1 MANEFYALL
10 GRMKYI
16 TRWGLMRNTFSE
28 NIQEHSH
35 QVAVLAHALA
45 LIRRDILGLPTPDP
59 DKCAVAALYHD
70 ASEILTG
77 DMPTPI
83 KYYNPDIKQAY
94 KQVERIAGERL
105 LEMLPEALR
114 ESYRAYVL
122 EDVGEML
129 PIVKAA
135 DKLSAYIKCV
145 EEQKAGNTGFD
156 SAEKATLAAMKKM
169 ERPEL
174 DWFID
179 NCLEP
184 FRLNLDQL

>member
-35 QVAVLAHALA
+35 QVAVLAHALT
-45 LIRRDILGLPTPDP
+45 LIRRDILGLPSPDP

-83 KYYNPDIKQAY
+83 KYYNPDIKVAY

-114 ESYRAYVL
+114 ESYRDYVL
-122 EDVGEML
+122 EDVGDML

-145 EEQKAGNTGFD
+145 EEQKAGNTEFD
-156 SAEKATLAAMKKM
+156 SAEKATMAAMKKM

-174 DWFID
+174 NWFID